1 MRNYI
6 QFVDNDGK
14 DISGSDGVSPYDG
27 RLSLLNIVFEACRRY
42 EKLKGIRP
50 YISGYTIFKKGRA
63 IYSDKTAFIKQTKR
77 NEEVKL
83 LIRDWLKE
91 N

>member
-6 QFVDNDGK
+6 QFIDDDGR
-14 DISGSDGVSPYDG
+14 DMIAIDGFSPYDG
-27 RLSLLNIVFEACRRY
+27 RLSLLNIVMEACRRY

-63 IYSDKTAFIKQTKR
+63 IYSDKTAFIKQ
-77 NEEVKL
+77 
-83 LIRDWLKE
+83 KE
-91 N
+91 IK

>member
-27 RLSLLNIVFEACRRY
+27 RLGLLSIVMEARRRY
-42 EKLKGIRP
+42 EKIKAIRP
-50 YISGYTIFKKGRA
+50 HISGYTIFKKGRA
-63 IYSDKTAFIKQTKR
+63 IYSDKLEFRA
-77 NEEVKL
+77 NSLEEVKSI
-83 LIRDWLKE
+83 IRDWLKE
-91 N
+91 K